1 MDNDCYMTIGGKGH
15 ALLANDVNLQEYFAV
30 RYHKVVR
37 QGAPGT
43 VVGSERWVNYRIPL
57 YSVAVI
63 IRPSVRPLMIWQTKP
78 VY

>member
-1 MDNDCYMTIGGKGH
+1 MVHMDNDCYMTIDGKGH

-43 VVGSERWVNYRIPL
+43 VVGSERWVN
-57 YSVAVI
+57 
-63 IRPSVRPLMIWQTKP
+63 
-78 VY
+78 

>member
-37 QGAPGT
+37 QGTPGT
-43 VVGSERWVNYRIPL
+43 VVGSERWVN
-57 YSVAVI
+57 
-63 IRPSVRPLMIWQTKP
+63 
-78 VY
+78 